1 MTKEF
6 EILPTTTEEWFDKY
20 QTLLEEINKKED
32 ELAHLKKLNKKYFD
46 LAEKLGNAEQ
56 WNEPFIAELWTDG

>member
-6 EILPTTTEEWFDKY
+6 EILPTTKKEWFEKY
-20 QTLLEEINKKED
+20 QALQEEIDNKED

-46 LAEKLGNAEQ
+46 LAEKIGKLEQ
-56 WNEPFIAELWTDG
+56 

>member
-6 EILPTTTEEWFDKY
+6 EILPTTRKEWFEKY
-20 QTLLEEINKKED
+20 LTLLEEIDNKDD

-46 LAEKLGNAEQ
+46 LAEKLGKVE
-56 WNEPFIAELWTDG
+56 